1 MEMLLSLVVVIV
13 EVLNVTPGVDAV
25 AAVVAADVEVVP
37 HHVVRKQRHVL
48 ERARSVAH
56 LDNSKLLKKAKSIHL
71 AWLLPGT
78 PQSRQLLEWNR
89 LCQMAMPRNK
99 LVSSSLRF
107 HIFQY

>member
-1 MEMLLSLVVVIV
+1 MEMLLSLVLVIV

-37 HHVVRKQRHVL
+37 QHVVRKQRHVL
-48 ERARSVAH
+48 ETARSVTH
-56 LDNSKLLKKAKSIHL
+56 FENSILLRKWKSIHL

-78 PQSRQLLEWNR
+78 PQSRQLLERTR
-89 LCQMAMPRNK
+89 LCQMAMPRIK

>member
-1 MEMLLSLVVVIV
+1 MEMLLSLVLVIV

-56 LDNSKLLKKAKSIHL
+56 LENITTKLQRKWKS
-71 AWLLPGT
+71 
-78 PQSRQLLEWNR
+78 S
-89 LCQMAMPRNK
+89 MAA
-99 LVSSSLRF
+99 SWECS
-107 HIFQY
+107 I